1 MLINGEL
8 LIKEQFTSNESQKIT
23 DRDYDISRFK
33 TQEIEVKFVSI
44 DGLETE
50 RIHYV
55 RLLKAD

>member
-1 MLINGEL
+1 M
-8 LIKEQFTSNESQKIT
+8 IKEQFTSNESQKIT

>member
-1 MLINGEL
+1 M
-8 LIKEQFTSNESQKIT
+8 IKEQFTSNESQKIT
-23 DRDYDISRFK
+23 DRDSDISRFK